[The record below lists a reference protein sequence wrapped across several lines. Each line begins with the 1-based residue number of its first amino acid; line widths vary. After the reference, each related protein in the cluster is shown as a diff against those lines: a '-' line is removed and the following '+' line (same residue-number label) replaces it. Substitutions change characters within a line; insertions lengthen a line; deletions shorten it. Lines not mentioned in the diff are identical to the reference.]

1 MTRPDTLFYEDKQL
15 ATAFAF
21 ALCLGAR
28 EVRGLG
34 VVATIP
40 GLPDKNNH
48 AADKSQVLKAEKSA
62 SLQAGHKQVGQI
74 PSQHGHER

>member
-48 AADKSQVLKAEKSA
+48 AADKSQVLKAEKKRQLTGRTQTGWTD
-62 SLQAGHKQVGQI
+62 SLAA
-74 PSQHGHER
+74 RA